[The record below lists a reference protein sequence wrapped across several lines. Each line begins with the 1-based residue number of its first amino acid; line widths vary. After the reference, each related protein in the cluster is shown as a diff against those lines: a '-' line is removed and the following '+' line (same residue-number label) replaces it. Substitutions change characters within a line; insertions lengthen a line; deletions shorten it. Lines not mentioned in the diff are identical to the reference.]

1 MRMWMC
7 NPRIMC
13 RQHLLGEYR
22 ELFAL
27 AARLNNRTSLTGY
40 IRNNL
45 IEPESI
51 LDRYREL
58 REEMV
63 RRGYKPVKVLPRF
76 NLSHLPRE
84 IRRYRVSRP
93 DSLEELLARCS
104 ECRKRFEEL
113 NKG

>member
-1 MRMWMC
+1 MC
-7 NPRIMC
+7 NPKIMC

-27 AARLNNRTSLTGY
+27 AARLKKRTSLAGY

-63 RRGYKPVKVLPRF
+63 RRGYKPVKPLPRF
-76 NLSHLPRE
+76 ELSHLPPE
-84 IRRYRVSRP
+84 IRTYRVARR

-113 NKG
+113 KTG